1 MLNYGILVSQLQERL
16 RRLQEP
22 CLVSVGCQTDEPVF
36 EALSHSP
43 LPLSPVQEPRVPE
56 KADDDLRSSPLR
68 EEEHRAE
75 PSPRVVP
82 EVDARRDE
90 PAVAGPEL
98 SRPAQEPVRPAQEPV
113 RPAQEPV
120 RPAQE
125 PVRPA
130 QEAVRPA
137 PEPARPAP
145 EPARRQPPPQR
156 PEAVR
161 PAMPEPVRVGPPPA
175 AEEGAERAQEA
186 PPEPPAAPV
195 QSSSQEAAA
204 PPEVAPSAAT
214 IARKTARKRPS
225 SVLREEPDRLLWT
238 DRPYPSWPRP
248 PPEEALEAIE
258 VPTWRVRTV
267 ATAYTMEGTED
278 LDDEVFLK
286 RHEKPER
293 DERRRKKWD
302 MQRMREE
309 QQMER
314 LRRKQLRSQ
323 PEERPPACPRSFC
336 GHLRNV
342 HRIEVVEALPVV
354 AFGQP
359 LPDLEPEEFSV
370 PWLRSRQWEQARTVD
385 RGCLK
390 NQLCAGS
397 QSSPQG
403 LRPDESRVPG
413 LSPWAQELAL
423 TMLASRQAVVLPRWD
438 TADPTWAPCTTNT
451 TMHVRFP
458 LPLGQDG
465 NERIKWTALPATSR
479 TYRSSWLPRSWN
491 VGLWER
497 LQGGGTLVDLL
508 PWVAREQ

>member
-1 MLNYGILVSQLQERL
+1 MIIDFRARSMKSEPPGSGRQPSGPFSGDMSKALTNGDRRPSEAVIRQVSLVAAFHDHISCAKSAELLDGMPCETDHLYAHCGDDAPDDSEQDRLRAIVVLHTDLIQHQQELIADRDRQIDELRAQRDELQERL

-130 QEAVRPA
+130 QEPVRPAQEAVRPA

-204 PPEVAPSAAT
+204 PPEVAPSAAA

-359 LPDLEPEEFSV
+359 LPDLEPDV
-370 PWLRSRQWEQARTVD
+370 CRLAKLAART
-385 RGCLK
+385 
-390 NQLCAGS
+390 A
-397 QSSPQG
+397 
-403 LRPDESRVPG
+403 
-413 LSPWAQELAL
+413 A
-423 TMLASRQAVVLPRWD
+423 
-438 TADPTWAPCTTNT
+438 
-451 TMHVRFP
+451 
-458 LPLGQDG
+458 
-465 NERIKWTALPATSR
+465 
-479 TYRSSWLPRSWN
+479 
-491 VGLWER
+491 
-497 LQGGGTLVDLL
+497 
-508 PWVAREQ
+508 